1 MNLHSLLSCSG
12 ALRGLGN
19 NRFMHTEKKQKKL
32 CKYMHS
38 LHILVYLPE
47 LLTGIFARYFIFLMN
62 LMLYYYLFR
71 EVPRDTFSNNI
82 FQKSWKG
89 VYTINAKIVIVFMII
104 CHGTDNYSCHL
115 SKDTNHNV
123 FNVCH
128 RVLRYFDTSWRK
140 LFSKDCCQC

>member
-1 MNLHSLLSCSG
+1 
-12 ALRGLGN
+12 
-19 NRFMHTEKKQKKL
+19 
-32 CKYMHS
+32 
-38 LHILVYLPE
+38 
-47 LLTGIFARYFIFLMN
+47 
-62 LMLYYYLFR
+62 MLYYYLFR

-82 FQKSWKG
+82 FQKSWIG

-140 LFSKDCCQC
+140 YNRHHIMIYIARFPSIQSKIQAPLSVTTIPIKT